1 LHTKRA
7 GIGVVG
13 SIELP
18 RTDEAAGPIDL
29 RPRLHGAR
37 IWELI
42 GSYQTDG
49 AMISLGEGQLSIAE
63 AYDIPVAPGRLV
75 PPTPPRAPDNMTAFG
90 RMLAIRES
98 AIGSWGQRAYE
109 EDIVRGRFFGRSS
122 FILNAP
128 DAIRHV
134 LVDNYENYVRT
145 PASIRVLRP
154 MLGDGLLIAE
164 GRAWKYQRRTLAPA
178 FTPRAVSTLV
188 PHMIAATDDTIAKL
202 KTASHAPVDLRG
214 AMQRMTL
221 EIAGRTMF
229 SFGMERHGAALRDFV
244 MDYGMRL
251 AKPHVLDLLLPLSWP
266 SPQDFARARFRK
278 RWTQFVA
285 MLMAERRAAGK
296 NEGAPPRDLFDLMG
310 AARDPE
316 TGAAFSDEQLGDE
329 VATMILAGHE
339 TTATALFW
347 SLYLLAL
354 DPASQEQLAAEV
366 RGAAVTDEADIARLK
381 FTRAVVDETMRLYPP
396 AFLIA
401 RAAAAPDTIAGMPVK
416 KNDIVLVAPW
426 LLHRHE
432 KLWREPNAFVPSR
445 FMPDAP
451 PPDRFAYLPFGA
463 GARVCIGAHFA
474 LVEATLALA
483 RIIGA
488 FRVELVDREPVL
500 PVGVVTTQP
509 NRSPMFVVTPR

>member
-1 LHTKRA
+1 
-7 GIGVVG
+7 V
-13 SIELP
+13 
-18 RTDEAAGPIDL
+18 
-29 RPRLHGAR
+29 
-37 IWELI
+37 
-42 GSYQTDG
+42 
-49 AMISLGEGQLSIAE
+49 SIAE
-63 AYDIPVAPGRLV
+63 TWDMPVTRHQPLV
-75 PPTPPRAPDNMTAFG
+75 PPAPPRAPDTMTAFG
-90 RMLAIRES
+90 RMMAMRES
-98 AIGSWGQRAYE
+98 VIGTWGQRAYE
-109 EDIVRGRFFGRSS
+109 EDVVRGRFLRRNS
-122 FILNAP
+122 FILNTP

-154 MLGDGLLIAE
+154 MLGEGLLIAE
-164 GRAWKYQRRTLAPA
+164 GRTWKHQRRTLAPA
-178 FTPRAVSTLV
+178 FTPRAVMPLV
-188 PHMIAATDDTIAKL
+188 PHMIAATDATIAKL
-202 KTASHAPVDLRG
+202 QAASNAPVDLRE

-229 SFGMERHGAALRDFV
+229 SFGMERHGAELRDFV
-244 MDYGMRL
+244 MEYGERL
-251 AKPHVLDLLLPLSWP
+251 ARPHFLDLLLPLGWP
-266 SPQDFARARFRK
+266 SPQDFGRARFRK
-278 RWTQFVA
+278 RWTQFVG

-296 NEGAPPRDLFDLMG
+296 DEGAPPRDLFDLMG

-316 TGAAFSDEQLGDE
+316 TGQSFSDEQLGDQ

-354 DPASQEQLAAEV
+354 DPATQDEVAAEV
-366 RGAAVTDEADIARLK
+366 KGVSVNGVLDIERLK

-401 RAAAAPDTIAGMPVK
+401 RAAAAPDIIAGFPVR
-416 KNDIVLVAPW
+416 KNDVVLVAPW

-432 KLWREPNAFVPSR
+432 KLWRDPNAFIPSR
-445 FMPDAP
+445 FMAPAP
-451 PPDRFAYLPFGA
+451 PPDRFAYLPFGV

-483 RIIGA
+483 RMIGT
-488 FRVELVDREPVL
+488 FRIELLDREPVM

-509 NRSPMFVVTPR
+509 DRSPMFAIAPR

>member
-1 LHTKRA
+1 
-7 GIGVVG
+7 
-13 SIELP
+13 
-18 RTDEAAGPIDL
+18 
-29 RPRLHGAR
+29 
-37 IWELI
+37 
-42 GSYQTDG
+42 
-49 AMISLGEGQLSIAE
+49 MSIAE
-63 AYDIPVAPGRLV
+63 TKDMPVARKPLV
-75 PPTPPRAPDNMTAFG
+75 PPSPPRAPDSMTAFG
-90 RMLAIRES
+90 RIRAIRVS
-98 AIGSWGQRAYE
+98 PIGSWGQRAYE
-109 EDIVRGRFFGRSS
+109 EDIIRGRFVGRSS
-122 FILNAP
+122 FILNNP

-134 LVDNYENYVRT
+134 LVDNYENYTRT
-145 PASIRVLRP
+145 PAGIRVLRP
-154 MLGDGLLIAE
+154 VLGQGLLISE
-164 GRAWKYQRRTLAPA
+164 GRAWKHQRRTLAPA
-178 FTPRAVSTLV
+178 FTPRAVMTLV
-188 PHMIAATDDTIAKL
+188 PHMVAATDDTIAKL
-202 KTASHAPVDLRG
+202 TAASNAPVDLRE

-229 SFGMERHGAALRDFV
+229 SFGMDRHGGALRDFV
-244 MDYGMRL
+244 MEYGERL
-251 AKPHVLDLLLPLSWP
+251 ARPHVLDLLLPLNWP

-296 NEGAPPRDLFDLMG
+296 NEGAPANDLFDLMN

-316 TGAAFSDEQLGDE
+316 TGAAFTDEQLGDQ

-354 DPASQEQLAAEV
+354 DPATQEELAAEV
-366 RGAAVTDEADIARLK
+366 KGASVNGALDLDRLK

-401 RAAAAPDTIAGMPVK
+401 RAAAAPDTIAGLPVR

-432 KLWREPNAFVPSR
+432 KLWRDPNAFIPSR
-445 FMPDAP
+445 FMTGS
-451 PPDRFAYLPFGA
+451 PPDRFAYLPFGV

-483 RIIGA
+483 KMIGA
-488 FRVELVDREPVL
+488 FRVDLVDREPVM

-509 NRSPMFVVTPR
+509 DRSPMFAITAR